1 MVIVSYIYGPAHP
14 DVGIKGI
21 YTAPATN
28 IEDGITLTKA
38 ELIEDAISN
47 GVDGDTD
54 PADLFTITKATVV

>member
-1 MVIVSYIYGPAHP
+1 MVIVSYVYGPAHP
-14 DVGIKGI
+14 DAGVKGI
-21 YTAPATN
+21 YTAPANT
-28 IEDGITLTKA
+28 IEDGIALTKV